1 MKVKESVCE
10 VRTQDP
16 ENFDEEVLALVSA
29 WCNALLTLHLQAY
42 GQGELCSPALS
53 PSAQVTCGHLAYH
66 RAHRITIG
74 EKVEGDRSSG
84 AQPEK
89 D

>member
-1 MKVKESVCE
+1 VKVKESVCE

-53 PSAQVTCGHLAYH
+53 PSCSYVGMTVSVIQLLTYMV
-66 RAHRITIG
+66 R
-74 EKVEGDRSSG
+74 
-84 AQPEK
+84 
-89 D
+89 